1 MLRQTLLAK
10 PYLSIATFAVGAV
23 VMNIGCRA
31 PQPQPT
37 TAPTHVDRLMQT
49 YEELQSGR
57 FAILA
62 DFEDPNHIQLAKVIS
77 VSPSASCRINA
88 PKDAKQ
94 PGSSALAFSFG
105 SPDDTLTLSN
115 EQATDWYLKRDWRG
129 FDLLMLNIETLQPG
143 LSLDLT
149 IGAGQ
154 PSAKQQVHSSFHLDR
169 GSNILRID
177 LAELAE
183 RIPLDDVRAMLFS
196 VSGATSPTEVYF
208 DDLFLAANGQDIFGD
223 STKNDGRLYV
233 RTVGKRTKVGV
244 GGRFELTFANGQI
257 VEWFDLASD
266 PTRLHN
272 RVAGT
277 TLSPTPIVL
286 TDSEGSDKSAGSTT
300 PVSNPW
306 GNKLTT
312 TQSIVEMNELRIVM
326 QCERRYTD
334 HPQLPPEAQPF
345 NKWTYTVYPTGQM
358 FVSIDTSPARI
369 APSATLGLSIG
380 VTPPDSSTIELLDAP
395 AVSQGSQHRPPPVAA
410 MQNSDDQ
417 IEFLW
422 LPGPSEQSSAFR
434 LLTDESDSVQTV
446 FIPTQPLTANT
457 WHWATQFC
465 FMLPPSATAENAQ
478 ARAFDFATPTTPVLE
493 QGQFNQPADQPES
506 WGPFDRG
513 RGQYSITPDRGRV
526 RMTIDQ
532 REHRTFSPAFEIRD
546 SANAEVWVYINHLIV
561 KNTARDPAGNVIF
574 QLPADLPK
582 RSTIEVIVRRE

>member
-1 MLRQTLLAK
+1 MWGRMLFAKQLLTIVMLAAA
-10 PYLSIATFAVGAV
+10 IGT
-23 VMNIGCRA
+23 MNIGCRA
-31 PQPQPT
+31 PQPQPSS
-37 TAPTHVDRLMQT
+37 APTHVDRLMQT

-62 DFEDPNHIQLAKVIS
+62 DFEDPNHIQLANVIS

-88 PKDAKQ
+88 PKGAKP

-257 VEWFDLASD
+257 VEWFDIASD
-266 PTRLHN
+266 PSRLHN

-277 TLSPTPIVL
+277 TLSPTLVFACGPGIQAGKANL
-286 TDSEGSDKSAGSTT
+286 DQPWEGKVAAI
-300 PVSNPW
+300 
-306 GNKLTT
+306 
-312 TQSIVEMNELRIVM
+312 QSIAEANNMRVIVE
-326 QCERRYTD
+326 CERRFNSY
-334 HPQLPPEAQPF
+334 PQREGQDRPF
-345 NKWTYTVYPTGQM
+345 NRWAYAIYPTGQIY
-358 FVSIDTSPARI
+358 VSFQSSVLDMYRNPCVLGI
-369 APSATLGLSIG
+369 AIGL
-380 VTPPDSSTIELLDAP
+380 A
-395 AVSQGSQHRPPPVAA
+395 
-410 MQNSDDQ
+410 NSDDHSFEVGKISTEPKSSEEQ
-417 IEFLW
+417 NQWVGTIGSQGQYDFLW
-422 LPGPSEQSSAFR
+422 IPGPRNYQYRFSI
-434 LLTDESDSVQTV
+434 LDDEAGSTKTIFTGFEREKSNVWNWTS
-446 FIPTQPLTANT
+446 
-457 WHWATQFC
+457 QFC
-465 FMLPPSATAENAQ
+465 MSLPPTTNAEQATARTLDFVAPNA
-478 ARAFDFATPTTPVLE
+478 PILE
-493 QGQFNQPADQPES
+493 QGQFNQPANQPES

-513 RGQYSITPDRGRV
+513 LGQYSITPDRGRV

-561 KNTARDPAGNVIF
+561 KNTAKNPEGNVIF